1 MSSTD
6 TQALYV
12 SYDGVLE
19 PLGESQVVNYL
30 TRLATDYEITLISF
44 EKPQDLSDRAR
55 VAAMEQRFRT
65 FGITWIRLRY
75 HKSPPVFSTIFDIFR
90 QLEVERKLVK
100 PS

>member
-75 HKSPPVFSTIFDIFR
+75 HKSPPVFSTIFDISDIIGLLSAFC
-90 QLEVERKLVK
+90 
-100 PS
+100 